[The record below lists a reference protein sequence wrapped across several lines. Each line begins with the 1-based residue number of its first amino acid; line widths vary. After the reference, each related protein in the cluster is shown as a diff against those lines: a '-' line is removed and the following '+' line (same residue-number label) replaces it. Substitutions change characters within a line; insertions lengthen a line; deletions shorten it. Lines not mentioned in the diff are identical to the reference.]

1 MLTDVTADSLTICGG
16 CTTIYFGTD
25 FVFDPVPPEPGS
37 LWIARPNPF
46 SGTAIASSQSN
57 WNLSL

>member
-1 MLTDVTADSLTICGG
+1 MLTDVTIDSLSICGG

-25 FVFDPVPPEPGS
+25 FVFNPVPPVPVS

-46 SGTAIASSQSN
+46 TGAVITSSQN
-57 WNLSL
+57 D